1 MDKKKLIKY
10 TVVFILTF
18 ILLSLGGCIKKD
30 NNIIPVEDITS
41 ENPVEDLKENLDED
55 SAKDKDKDK
64 QEEKIQKT
72 NEYIYVHVCGAVNNP
87 GVYKFKTPVRVYEA
101 IEQAGGITNEGLDK
115 VVNQAREILDGEQ
128 IYIPTLDEKELYDSG
143 NGDRSTSLNDGR
155 ININT
160 ASKEEL
166 MTLPGVG
173 ESKANGIVEYRSSN
187 GKFKA
192 LEELMNVEGI
202 KDGVFNKIKD
212 KITI

>member
-1 MDKKKLIKY
+1 MDKKKIKNI
-10 TVVFILTF
+10 VVFILTF
-18 ILLSLGGCIKKD
+18 TLISLGGCIKKD

-41 ENPVEDLKENLDED
+41 DNVLDNPIEDLPMDEETD
-55 SAKDKDKDK
+55 NK
-64 QEEKIQKT
+64 EEKLPSAD
-72 NEYIYVHVCGAVNNP
+72 EYIYVHVCGAVNNP
-87 GVYKFKTPVRVYEA
+87 GVYKFKMPVRVYEA
-101 IEQAGGITNEGLDK
+101 IESAGGITSEGLDE
-115 VVNQAREILDGEQ
+115 VINQAREIADGEQ
-128 IYIPTLDEKELYDSG
+128 IYIPTLEEKELYEAG
-143 NGDRSTSLNDGR
+143 NNAQITSLNDGR

-187 GKFKA
+187 GKFNA

>member
-1 MDKKKLIKY
+1 MDKKKIKNI
-10 TVVFILTF
+10 VVFILTF
-18 ILLSLGGCIKKD
+18 TLISLGGCIKKD

-41 ENPVEDLKENLDED
+41 DNVLDNPIEDLPMDEETD
-55 SAKDKDKDK
+55 NK
-64 QEEKIQKT
+64 EEKLPST
-72 NEYIYVHVCGAVNNP
+72 DEYIYVHVCGAVNNP

-101 IEQAGGITNEGLDK
+101 IESAGGITSEGLDE
-115 VVNQAREILDGEQ
+115 VINQAREIADGEQ
-128 IYIPTLDEKELYDSG
+128 IYIPTLEEKELYEAG
-143 NGDRSTSLNDGR
+143 NNAQITSLNDGR

-187 GKFKA
+187 GKFNA

>member
-1 MDKKKLIKY
+1 MDKKKIKNI
-10 TVVFILTF
+10 VVFILTF
-18 ILLSLGGCIKKD
+18 TLISLGGCIKKD

-41 ENPVEDLKENLDED
+41 DNVLDNPIEDLPMDED
-55 SAKDKDKDK
+55 TDNK
-64 QEEKIQKT
+64 EEKLPST
-72 NEYIYVHVCGAVNNP
+72 DEYIYVHVCGAVNNP

-101 IEQAGGITNEGLDK
+101 IESAGGITSEGLDE
-115 VVNQAREILDGEQ
+115 VINQAREIADGEQ
-128 IYIPTLDEKELYDSG
+128 IYIPTLEEKELYEAG
-143 NGDRSTSLNDGR
+143 NNAQITSINDGR

-187 GKFKA
+187 GKFNA